1 VKSTKRISFVD
12 KLIIL
17 TTNITNI
24 KNNGTIFVTVDRW
37 KLADLLY
44 FSNKY
49 TNQEIKLEDPQKAIL
64 LAKSIQLF

>member
-1 VKSTKRISFVD
+1 MAHILVTID
-12 KLIIL
+12 K
-17 TTNITNI
+17 
-24 KNNGTIFVTVDRW
+24 W

-49 TNQEIKLEDPQKAIL
+49 DSDEIKPEDPQKAIL